1 MTIEDS
7 QGSLARKNL
16 PVSKF
21 GPRTWQ
27 IARLIRVMRLE
38 CRRYTDTWH
47 LTLMRMP
54 VFRRV
59 GLTGRLENSKVVS
72 TLERVRKFLSLEGFE
87 IRIEDSLRE
96 AIGSQERFVTR
107 ADMGKECDL
116 VVVVGGDGSLLGA
129 ARDLAFSGIPLVG
142 INRGGL
148 GFLADIPPEDVEAG
162 IGRVLQGQYNAEEHF
177 LLEGEV
183 WREGELLGASP
194 ALNDVVLHH
203 GTMARIIDMSIYAD
217 GDLVYRQRSDG
228 LIVASPT
235 GSTAYALSAGGPIL
249 YPSIDAIVIV
259 PMVPHTLTSRPL
271 LVPSN
276 IEVTAVLDRT
286 VSENPQVSF
295 DSQVSISVR
304 PGDRLTIRKHKHRL
318 TLLYPLE
325 HSFFASCRSKLAWAS
340 PMGSEETDS

>member
-1 MTIEDS
+1 
-7 QGSLARKNL
+7 
-16 PVSKF
+16 
-21 GPRTWQ
+21 
-27 IARLIRVMRLE
+27 
-38 CRRYTDTWH
+38 
-47 LTLMRMP
+47 MRMP
-54 VFRRV
+54 EFRCV

-72 TLERVRKFLSLEGFE
+72 TLKRVRRYLSHEGVD
-87 IRIEDSLRE
+87 IRIEESLKK
-96 AIGSQERFVTR
+96 AIGSQDRFVAR
-107 ADMGKECDL
+107 ADMGRDCDL

-129 ARDLAFSGIPLVG
+129 ARELAFSGVPLVG

-148 GFLADIPPEDVEAG
+148 GFLADIPPEQVEAG
-162 IGRVLQGQYNAEEHF
+162 IGRVLRGHFKAEEHF

-183 WREGELLGASP
+183 RREGELLGASP

-203 GTMARIIDMSIYAD
+203 GTVARIIDMSVYAD

-276 IEVTAVLDRT
+276 MEVTAVLDHT

-295 DSQVSISVR
+295 DSQVSIRVK
-304 PGDRLTIRKHKHRL
+304 PGDRLTIRRHKHQL

-325 HSFFASCRSKLAWAS
+325 HSFFESCRSKLAWAS
-340 PMGSEETDS
+340 PMGNEETDS

>member
-1 MTIEDS
+1 MFE
-7 QGSLARKNL
+7 L
-16 PVSKF
+16 
-21 GPRTWQ
+21 
-27 IARLIRVMRLE
+27 MRLE
-38 CRRYTDTWH
+38 CRRYTETWH
-47 LTLMRMP
+47 LSLMRMP

-72 TLERVRKFLSLEGFE
+72 TLQRVRKYLSREGIE
-87 IRIEDSLRE
+87 MRIEESLRE
-96 AIGSQERFVTR
+96 AVGGPEQFVAR
-107 ADMGKECDL
+107 ADLGKECDL

-129 ARDLAFSGIPLVG
+129 ARDLAHSGIPLVG
-142 INRGGL
+142 VNRGGL
-148 GFLADIPPEDVEAG
+148 GFLADIPPEDVELG
-162 IGRVLQGQYNAEEHF
+162 IGRVLQGQYKAEEHF

-183 WREGELLGASP
+183 RREGELLGASP

-271 LVPSN
+271 LVPSDM
-276 IEVTAVLDRT
+276 EVTAVLDRT
-286 VSENPQVSF
+286 ISENPQVSF
-295 DSQVSISVR
+295 DSQISIGVR
-304 PGDRLTIRKHKHRL
+304 PGDRLTIRKHTHHL

-325 HSFFASCRSKLAWAS
+325 HSFFESCRSKLAWAT
-340 PMGSEETDS
+340 PLGSEETDS

>member
-1 MTIEDS
+1 
-7 QGSLARKNL
+7 
-16 PVSKF
+16 
-21 GPRTWQ
+21 
-27 IARLIRVMRLE
+27 
-38 CRRYTDTWH
+38 
-47 LTLMRMP
+47 MP
-54 VFRRV
+54 DFRCV
-59 GLTGRLENSKVVS
+59 GLTGRLENAKAVATLKRVHGFLVGEGIDVCVESSLNKVIDGVD
-72 TLERVRKFLSLEGFE
+72 RFLPGHE
-87 IRIEDSLRE
+87 
-96 AIGSQERFVTR
+96 
-107 ADMGKECDL
+107 MGNECDL
-116 VVVVGGDGSLLGA
+116 VIVVGGDGSLLGA
-129 ARDLAFSGIPLVG
+129 ARELAHSGVPLVG

-148 GFLADIPPEDVEAG
+148 GFLADIPPQQVEVG
-162 IGRVLQGQYNAEEHF
+162 IGSVLDGRYKAEEHF

-183 WREGELLGASP
+183 WREGERLGGSP

-203 GTMARIIDMSIYAD
+203 GTMARIIDMSVFAD
-217 GDLVYRQRSDG
+217 GELVYRQRSDG

-276 IEVTAVLDRT
+276 MEVTAELDHT

-304 PGDRLTIRKHKHRL
+304 PGDRLIIRKHAHQL

-325 HSFFASCRSKLAWAS
+325 HSFFESCRSKLSWAS
-340 PMGSEETDS
+340 PMGSEEGQS